1 MTQLRHRKLVQLL
14 GYCQVRGE
22 LVLVYDYMT
31 NGSQDEH
38 LYGGDRPAAGLSWE
52 RCGRILQDVLAELFC
67 LHEGWEQVLVHE
79 LGRLWSLP
87 ARGGVR
93 PEARG
98 VPRIGR
104 RHARGVLDLLNDLY
118 NLFTGYFL

>member
-79 LGRLWSLP
+79 LGRLPLEPSCSRWR
-87 ARGGVR
+87 AAGGTWCSTDWTPTCTWCSGFIKR
-93 PEARG
+93 P
-98 VPRIGR
+98 
-104 RHARGVLDLLNDLY
+104 L
-118 NLFTGYFL
+118 